1 MANDQTMPPS
11 EQNLPPDMGK
21 GPASP
26 ADMAPPAGMPAPQD
40 GGSVMITMPKAALD
54 AIRELV
60 VQLASGVD
68 QLAQGV
74 NQQAAGGSPEGAP
87 MPPESPESAP
97 SPEAGGG
104 DDDFLKSIAQE
115 GNARTK

>member
-26 ADMAPPAGMPAPQD
+26 ADMAPAGVPAPQD
-40 GGSVMITMPKAALD
+40 GGSVMVSMPKAAFD
-54 AIRELV
+54 AIHQLI

-87 MPPESPESAP
+87 MPPEAP
-97 SPEAGGG
+97 TGGAQG
-104 DDDFLKSIAQE
+104 EEGGSDEDFLKSMAQE
-115 GNARTK
+115 ASQRTK